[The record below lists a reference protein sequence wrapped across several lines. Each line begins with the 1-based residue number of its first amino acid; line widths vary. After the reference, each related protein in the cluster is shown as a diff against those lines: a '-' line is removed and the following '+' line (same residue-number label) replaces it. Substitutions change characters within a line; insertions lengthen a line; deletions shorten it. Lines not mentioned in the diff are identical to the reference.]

1 MAKGGFG
8 GSVKLTGASEYKKA
22 LSDISQN
29 LKVVSAEMKATSTSF
44 DAGAMSEKE
53 MEQATKDLGD
63 SLAKQKDALSSL
75 KDQMAQMSKEY
86 EDAERL
92 HQSFV
97 RSYETEKAK
106 LEEIGKTLGT
116 TSKEYEEQ
124 QNVVTK
130 LGQVVEDSSR
140 SLESQAKALND
151 MKIKTAN
158 AESTINQTSMALE
171 KLGDSAEDSG
181 KEAEKSTEG
190 FTVMKGV
197 LSNLAT
203 QVINSVIDGLKNMGK
218 AMVDTVAEVGE
229 LGDEIDK
236 ESQKLGMSAEKYQ
249 ELSYAMEMSG
259 ASIDNVKK
267 GIMQINTALAGVE
280 NGVEGASEQFDAL
293 GVSLTNA
300 DGSLKSSEDVLLES
314 IDALASME
322 DVTQRNALAQDIF
335 GKSYTELAPLL
346 NTGAEG
352 IKDLMSEAE
361 EYGMVMSN
369 DVVSA
374 SADFDDSLT
383 RMQGTIQGVKNNMV
397 GQLLPSITTVIN
409 GFSSLANGS
418 TGASSMIKVGIY
430 QMIDEFKEMIPEALA
445 FVQTISDT
453 LLEVAPT
460 IISALADGIML
471 YAPQLTTML
480 VDLATSLGS
489 TIIDELPT
497 LLIAG
502 IRIVEALGQGLI
514 DGLPNL
520 ISKVPNL
527 IVNTI
532 EIIRDYLPDI
542 LQMGISIVQSLASG
556 LISAVPQLIAELPY
570 LINSTVEFLLACLP
584 DLIATGTELFTSL
597 LNADNITSVITLI
610 CDMLPTLIEGLCSGI
625 LEHLPE
631 IIEAGITLFTSL
643 ISNLDD
649 IISGIV
655 ENIPEILDAI
665 FDSLL
670 LGVEGMADIGLQ
682 LIQGL
687 WNGISDATDWLIG
700 KIGEFT
706 DDVLDAI
713 CDFFGIASPSKLM
726 RDTVGKNLA
735 LGIGVGFE
743 SEMETVA
750 KQMQDSIPTS
760 FDVDTSINANG
771 GMTSQESMF
780 DSMVSAFK
788 EALSEVKIEMN
799 DEEMGKFVD
808 ATVTDLVYS

>member
-53 MEQATKDLGD
+53 MEQATKDLSD

-86 EDAERL
+86 DDAERL

-236 ESQKLGMSAEKYQ
+236 ESQKLGLSAEKYQ

-445 FVQTISDT
+445 FVQTLSDT
-453 LLEVAPT
+453 ILEVAPSVVNALMDGIVSAIPELMPT
-460 IISALADGIML
+460 VMNIITTIIETLLGMLPQVIDGGMQIIVGLINGITNAIPQLVGMLPQIITNIVTTLTNNLPLIISAGMQLLVALSNGIIQ
-471 YAPQLTTML
+471 A
-480 VDLATSLGS
+480 
-489 TIIDELPT
+489 
-497 LLIAG
+497 
-502 IRIVEALGQGLI
+502 
-514 DGLPNL
+514 
-520 ISKVPNL
+520 
-527 IVNTI
+527 
-532 EIIRDYLPDI
+532 
-542 LQMGISIVQSLASG
+542 
-556 LISAVPQLIAELPY
+556 
-570 LINSTVEFLLACLP
+570 LP
-584 DLIATGTELFTSL
+584 DLIAQMPTIITSIVNSLLDSIPIIISTGVTLLTSL
-597 LNADNITSVITLI
+597 INNMDSIIEGIVEALPSLITGI
-610 CDMLPTLIEGLCSGI
+610 IEGLM
-625 LEHLPE
+625 EHLPE
-631 IIEAGITLFTSL
+631 IIQAGIDLLVALVTN
-643 ISNLDD
+643 IDD
-649 IISGIV
+649 IIGGIV
-655 ENIPEILDAI
+655 EAIPDIIDAI
-665 FDSLL
+665 VDGFLE
-670 LGVEGMADIGLQ
+670 GVSSMADVGLQ
-682 LIQGL
+682 LVQGL
-687 WNGISDATDWLIG
+687 WNGISDATEWLIG

-743 SEMETVA
+743 NEMETVA

-771 GMTSQESMF
+771 QSSVMTF
-780 DSMVSAFK
+780 DGLVDAFK
-788 EALSEVKIEMN
+788 EALFDVKIEMD
-799 DEEMGKFVD
+799 DEEMGRFVD
-808 ATVTDLVYS
+808 KTVTDLVYSS

>member
-53 MEQATKDLGD
+53 MEQATKDLSD

-86 EDAERL
+86 EDNQRL

-97 RSYETEKAK
+97 NEYDKEKAK

-130 LGQVVEDSSR
+130 LGQIVEDSSR

-236 ESQKLGMSAEKYQ
+236 ESQKLGLSAEKYQ

-418 TGASSMIKVGIY
+418 TGASAMIKVGIY

-445 FVQTISDT
+445 FVQTLSDT
-453 LLEVAPT
+453 ILEVAPSVVNALMDGIVSAIPELMPT
-460 IISALADGIML
+460 VMNIITTIIETLLGMLPQVIDGGMQIIVGLINGITNAIPQLVGMLPQIITNIVTTLTNNLPLIISAGMQLLVALSNGIIQ
-471 YAPQLTTML
+471 A
-480 VDLATSLGS
+480 
-489 TIIDELPT
+489 
-497 LLIAG
+497 
-502 IRIVEALGQGLI
+502 
-514 DGLPNL
+514 
-520 ISKVPNL
+520 
-527 IVNTI
+527 
-532 EIIRDYLPDI
+532 
-542 LQMGISIVQSLASG
+542 
-556 LISAVPQLIAELPY
+556 
-570 LINSTVEFLLACLP
+570 LP
-584 DLIATGTELFTSL
+584 DLIAQLPTIITSIVNSLLDSIPIIISTGVTLLTSL
-597 LNADNITSVITLI
+597 INNMDSIIEGIVEALPSLITGI
-610 CDMLPTLIEGLCSGI
+610 IEGLM
-625 LEHLPE
+625 EHLPE
-631 IIEAGITLFTSL
+631 IIQAGIDLLVALVTN
-643 ISNLDD
+643 IDD
-649 IISGIV
+649 IIGGIV
-655 ENIPEILDAI
+655 EAIPDIIDAI
-665 FDSLL
+665 VDGFLE
-670 LGVEGMADIGLQ
+670 GVSSMADVGLQ
-682 LIQGL
+682 LVQGL